1 MEKNNQ
7 FYNDMI
13 EALNEV
19 EEHQKGNIQLKT
31 TTYEEVVIADII
43 KKLSAANKEKLV
55 KYATEL
61 LHTANV

>member
-1 MEKNNQ
+1 MEENNQ

-19 EEHQKGNIQLKT
+19 EEYQKGNIKLKV
-31 TTYEEVVIADII
+31 TTYEEVVITDIM

-55 KYATEL
+55 QYATEL
-61 LHTANV
+61 LQTANV

>member
-1 MEKNNQ
+1 MEENNQ

-19 EEHQKGNIQLKT
+19 KEYQKGNIQLKT
-31 TTYEEVVIADII
+31 TTYEEVVIADIM

-55 KYATEL
+55 KYASEL
-61 LHTANV
+61 LQTANV

>member
-1 MEKNNQ
+1 MEENNQ

-19 EEHQKGNIQLKT
+19 EEYQNGNIQLKT
-31 TTYEEVVIADII
+31 TTYEEVVISSIM
-43 KKLSAANKEKLV
+43 KKLSIANKEKMV

-61 LHTANV
+61 LQTTDV

>member
-1 MEKNNQ
+1 MERSNQ

-19 EEHQKGNIQLKT
+19 EEYQKGNIQLKAT
-31 TTYEEVVIADII
+31 SYEEVVIADIMR
-43 KKLSAANKEKLV
+43 KLSAANREKLV

-61 LHTANV
+61 LYTADV

>member
-1 MEKNNQ
+1 MGENSQ

-19 EEHQKGNIQLKT
+19 EEYQKGNIQLKT
-31 TTYEEVVIADII
+31 TAYEDVIIADIM
-43 KKLSAANKEKLV
+43 KKLSVANKEKLV

>member
-1 MEKNNQ
+1 MGENNQ

-19 EEHQKGNIQLKT
+19 EEYQKGNIQLKT
-31 TTYEEVVIADII
+31 TTYEEVVIADIM
-43 KKLSAANKEKLV
+43 KKLSTANKEKLV

-61 LHTANV
+61 LHTANI

>member
-1 MEKNNQ
+1 MVENNQ

-19 EEHQKGNIQLKT
+19 EEYQKGNIQLKT
-31 TTYEEVVIADII
+31 TTYEEVIIADIMR
-43 KKLSAANKEKLV
+43 KLSDDNKEKLI

-61 LHTANV
+61 LYAANV

>member
-1 MEKNNQ
+1 VEENNQ

-19 EEHQKGNIQLKT
+19 EEYQKGNIKLKV
-31 TTYEEVVIADII
+31 TTYEEVVITDIM

-55 KYATEL
+55 QYATEL
-61 LHTANV
+61 LQTANV